1 MRLSK
6 GVLYAGLALAL
17 CALGTTAKASTVV
30 MSDSAAGLATATG
43 TAHGLSVVATSAT
56 VLLINDNVPTSTL
69 PFGIA
74 ANITGYTV
82 GPDHTDT
89 ITSGT
94 ETKQIFAFAGGPSV
108 LIDIKVT
115 GGSVGISSLTIDGVI
130 TTVTGLPSTTVSGYD
145 FAGMV
150 GAITTLTD
158 NSTGFDFR
166 TLLGNTGASKTHGV
180 LGVTEVVPEPTSMA
194 LLGIG
199 MAGFFTYRRLFKR
212 PATV

>member
-30 MSDSAAGLATATG
+30 VSDVAAGIANVHG
-43 TAHGLSVVATSAT
+43 TAHGLSVVATTGS
-56 VLLINDNVPTSTL
+56 VLLVNGVAPVPPDLT
-69 PFGIA
+69 FGIA
-74 ANITGYTV
+74 ANITGYTA
-82 GPDHTDT
+82 GPGSVDT

-94 ETKQIFAFAGGPSV
+94 ETKQIFESGVSV
-108 LIDIKVT
+108 LLDITIT
-115 GGSVGISSLTIDGVI
+115 GGTVGVNSLTINGFI
-130 TTVTGLPSTTVSGYD
+130 SKITGLPSTTLSGYD
-145 FAGMV
+145 FAPMM

-166 TLLGNTGASKTHGV
+166 TLLGHPTLSRNGTGYV
-180 LGVTEVVPEPTSMA
+180 VTETIPEPTSMA

-212 PATV
+212 AATV